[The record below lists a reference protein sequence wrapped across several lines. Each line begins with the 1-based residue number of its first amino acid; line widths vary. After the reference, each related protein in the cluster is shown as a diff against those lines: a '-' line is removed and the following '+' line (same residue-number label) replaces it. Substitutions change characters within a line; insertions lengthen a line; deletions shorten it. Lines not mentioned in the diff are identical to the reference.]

1 MLLEGWKRENA
12 KLAFEWGVLEMDEDE
27 QDTGK
32 DSKDDKVREGGTSR
46 RTVWGGGEGGI
57 LTPKSSP

>member
-1 MLLEGWKRENA
+1 MWSTLLLEGWKRENA

-32 DSKDDKVREGGTSR
+32 DKRDDKVSVVERRRGG
-46 RTVWGGGEGGI
+46 VGWGARG
-57 LTPKSSP
+57 